1 MKIKHFL
8 MFVLAM
14 VATSAFA
21 QSMPELPMD
30 PATRKGKLAN
40 GLTYYIRHNEWP
52 EHMANFYIAQRVGS
66 IQEEEEQR
74 GLAHF
79 LEHMAF
85 NGSNTF
91 KKVGIIDWC
100 REKGIQFGSDLN
112 AYTGVDQTVYRVC
125 NVPTGNIQVLDSCL
139 LILKDW
145 SNGLLLQD
153 KEIDKERGV
162 IHAEWSMRNNGQMR
176 LLEQMLPT
184 LYPGSR
190 WGVRMPIGT
199 MEVVDNF
206 PYDDLRKYY
215 KKWYRPD
222 NQAIIVV
229 GDVDVDRTE
238 QKIKELFSSI
248 VLQPNAAQVEKV
260 PVADNNEPIYAVGKD
275 KEINSNSI
283 SVYMKTD
290 PFPLELKNTAA
301 YYFQSYVNSLF
312 ASMISSRFAE
322 LAQKPE
328 CTFLSASA
336 NIGDYILSN
345 TKAAVGLDVSPK
357 EGKDLEALADATK
370 ELMRVRQHGFTAGEF
385 GRAKSDFISWVEKG
399 YANRDKRE
407 NDRFGDACRDNYL
420 NNEPLVD
427 MDTEYAIWNQIDKSV
442 TLDMVNDFV
451 KQIISVSDTNLVVFE
466 FAQDKEGRFVPT
478 ADQLRKTFETARAAQ
493 LDPWKDNVK
502 NEPLIAQMPKKGK
515 IVKTSENKSLGFKE
529 LKLSNGAT
537 VVLKKTDFK
546 ADEVSMTATANGG
559 TALYGKEDYANIKL
573 VDNLCGISALGNF
586 TMNELGKALA
596 GKNCNTGFSMS
607 GSKTSI
613 AGSTTPKDIETFL
626 QLIYLQFTD
635 VRKDMQSYE
644 QLMTSLKQALPNR
657 GLKPESAFS
666 DSLRAELNSHSLRSK
681 PLELADLDKV
691 SYDRCLQ
698 MVKERTANAA
708 NFTFFFVGNYD
719 EATLLPLIEQYIAS
733 LPAKKADKVTKID
746 TRTYFKG
753 QKKNAFT
760 RKMETP
766 RPQVGNIYYCPI
778 ENNLENSVVM
788 EVAGE
793 VVTME
798 MLNQVREEMS
808 AAYSCGAGISM
819 SLMADKAYAMLS
831 SSAPIS
837 EPSKLDAAAER
848 MKKIV
853 ADAAKSVDPDKV
865 KKVKDNMLKSADIAF
880 KNNGFWMSALINWK
894 EYGIDI
900 YTNYKK
906 TIEGVTPDKVS
917 GMIKRIVDGG
927 NHLEVVMRPE

>member
-85 NGSNTF
+85 NGSENF

-290 PFPLELKNTAA
+290 PFPMELKNTAA

-626 QLIYLQFTD
+626 QLVYLQFTD

-906 TIEGVTPDKVS
+906 TIEGVTPAKVS

>member
-85 NGSNTF
+85 NGSENF

-290 PFPLELKNTAA
+290 PFPMELKNTAA

-399 YANRDKRE
+399 YANREKRE

-515 IVKTSENKSLGFKE
+515 IVKTSENKALGFKE

-559 TALYGKEDYANIKL
+559 TALYGEKDYANIKL

>member
-85 NGSNTF
+85 NGSENF

-184 LYPGSR
+184 LYPDSR

-290 PFPLELKNTAA
+290 PFPMELKNTAA

-502 NEPLIAQMPKKGK
+502 NEPLIAQLPKKGK

-559 TALYGKEDYANIKL
+559 TALYGEKDYANIKL

-906 TIEGVTPDKVS
+906 TIEGVTPAKVS

>member
-85 NGSNTF
+85 NGSENF
-91 KKVGIIDWC
+91 RKVGIIDWC

-290 PFPLELKNTAA
+290 PFPMELKNTAA

-493 LDPWKDNVK
+493 LDPWEDNVK

-515 IVKTSENKSLGFKE
+515 IVKTSENRSLGFKE

-626 QLIYLQFTD
+626 QLVYLQFTD

-906 TIEGVTPDKVS
+906 TIEGVTPAKVS

>member
-85 NGSNTF
+85 NGSENF

-290 PFPLELKNTAA
+290 PFPMELKNTAA

-515 IVKTSENKSLGFKE
+515 IVKTSENKTLGFKE

-559 TALYGKEDYANIKL
+559 TALYGEKDYANIKL

-644 QLMTSLKQALPNR
+644 QLMTSLKQTLPNR

-906 TIEGVTPDKVS
+906 TIEGVTPAKVS

>member
-85 NGSNTF
+85 NGSENF

-260 PVADNNEPIYAVGKD
+260 PVADNDEPIYAVGKD

-290 PFPLELKNTAA
+290 PFPMELKNTAA

-559 TALYGKEDYANIKL
+559 TALYGEKDYANIKL

-906 TIEGVTPDKVS
+906 TIEGVTPTKVS

>member
-290 PFPLELKNTAA
+290 PFPMELKNTAA

-626 QLIYLQFTD
+626 QLVYLQFTD

-906 TIEGVTPDKVS
+906 TIEGVTPAKVS

>member
-85 NGSNTF
+85 NGSENF

-290 PFPLELKNTAA
+290 PFPMELKNTAA

-596 GKNCNTGFSMS
+596 GKNCSTGFSMS

-626 QLIYLQFTD
+626 QLVYLQFTD

-906 TIEGVTPDKVS
+906 TIEGVTPAKVS
-917 GMIKRIVDGG
+917 GMIKRIIDGG

>member
-85 NGSNTF
+85 NGSENF

-162 IHAEWSMRNNGQMR
+162 IHAEWSMRNSGQMR

-215 KKWYRPD
+215 KKWYRPH

-229 GDVDVDRTE
+229 GDIDVDRTE

-493 LDPWKDNVK
+493 LDPWEDNVK

-626 QLIYLQFTD
+626 QLVYLQFTD

>member
-85 NGSNTF
+85 NGSENF

-336 NIGDYILSN
+336 NIGDYLLSN

-596 GKNCNTGFSMS
+596 GKNCSTGFSMS

-626 QLIYLQFTD
+626 QLVYLQFTD

>member
-290 PFPLELKNTAA
+290 PFPMELKNTAA

-559 TALYGKEDYANIKL
+559 TALYGEKDYANIKL
-573 VDNLCGISALGNF
+573 VNNLCGISALGNF
-586 TMNELGKALA
+586 TMNELGKVLA
-596 GKNCNTGFSMS
+596 GKNCSTGFSMS

-626 QLIYLQFTD
+626 QLVYLQFTD
-635 VRKDMQSYE
+635 VRKDMQSYA
-644 QLMTSLKQALPNR
+644 QLMTSLKQTLPNR

-906 TIEGVTPDKVS
+906 TIEGVTPAKVS

>member
-85 NGSNTF
+85 NGSENF

-290 PFPLELKNTAA
+290 PFPMELKNTAA

-596 GKNCNTGFSMS
+596 GKNSSTGFSMS

-626 QLIYLQFTD
+626 QLVYLQFTD

-906 TIEGVTPDKVS
+906 TIEGVTPAKVS

>member
-85 NGSNTF
+85 NGSENF

-290 PFPLELKNTAA
+290 PFPMELKNTAA

-635 VRKDMQSYE
+635 VRKDMQSYA

>member
-290 PFPLELKNTAA
+290 PFPMELKNTAA

-336 NIGDYILSN
+336 NIGDYLLSN

-427 MDTEYAIWNQIDKSV
+427 TDTEYAIWNQIDKSV

-626 QLIYLQFTD
+626 QLVYLQFTD

-906 TIEGVTPDKVS
+906 TIEGVTPAKVS

>member
-229 GDVDVDRTE
+229 GDIDVDRTE

-290 PFPLELKNTAA
+290 PFPMELKNTAA

-626 QLIYLQFTD
+626 QLVYLQFTD

-906 TIEGVTPDKVS
+906 TIEGVTPAKVS
-917 GMIKRIVDGG
+917 GIIKRIVDSG

>member
-290 PFPLELKNTAA
+290 PFPMELKNTAA

-336 NIGDYILSN
+336 NIGDYLLSN

-596 GKNCNTGFSMS
+596 GKNCSTGFSMS

-906 TIEGVTPDKVS
+906 TIEGVTPAKVS

>member
-85 NGSNTF
+85 NGSENF

-229 GDVDVDRTE
+229 GDIDVDRTE

-290 PFPLELKNTAA
+290 PFPMELKNTAA

-559 TALYGKEDYANIKL
+559 TALYGEKDYANIKL

-626 QLIYLQFTD
+626 QLVYLQFTD

-719 EATLLPLIEQYIAS
+719 ETTLLPLIEQYIAS

-906 TIEGVTPDKVS
+906 TIEGVTPAKVS

>member
-85 NGSNTF
+85 NGSENF

-290 PFPLELKNTAA
+290 PFPMELKNTAA

-559 TALYGKEDYANIKL
+559 TALYGENDYANIKL

-626 QLIYLQFTD
+626 QLVYLQFTD

-906 TIEGVTPDKVS
+906 TIEGVTPAKVS

>member
-85 NGSNTF
+85 NGSENF

-290 PFPLELKNTAA
+290 PFPMELKNTAA

-596 GKNCNTGFSMS
+596 GKNCSTGFSMS

-626 QLIYLQFTD
+626 QLVYLQFTD

-906 TIEGVTPDKVS
+906 TIEGVTPAKVS

>member
-85 NGSNTF
+85 NGSENF

-229 GDVDVDRTE
+229 GDIDVDRTE

-290 PFPLELKNTAA
+290 PFPMELKNTAA

-596 GKNCNTGFSMS
+596 GKNCSTGFSMS

-906 TIEGVTPDKVS
+906 TIEGVTPAKVS

>member
-85 NGSNTF
+85 NGSENF

-407 NDRFGDACRDNYL
+407 NARFGDACRDNYL

-478 ADQLRKTFETARAAQ
+478 ADQLRKTFETARSAQ

-559 TALYGKEDYANIKL
+559 TALYGEKDYANIKL
-573 VDNLCGISALGNF
+573 VNNLCGISALGNF

-808 AAYSCGAGISM
+808 AAYSCGADISM

-906 TIEGVTPDKVS
+906 TIEGVTPAKVS

>member
-85 NGSNTF
+85 NGSENF

-162 IHAEWSMRNNGQMR
+162 IHAEWSMRNSGQMR

-229 GDVDVDRTE
+229 GDIDVDRTE

-427 MDTEYAIWNQIDKSV
+427 MDTEYAIWNQIDKSA

-596 GKNCNTGFSMS
+596 GKNCSTGFSMS

-626 QLIYLQFTD
+626 QLVYLQFTD

-906 TIEGVTPDKVS
+906 TIEGVTPAKVS

>member
-85 NGSNTF
+85 NGSENF

-290 PFPLELKNTAA
+290 PFPMELKNTAA

-596 GKNCNTGFSMS
+596 GKNCSTGFSMS

-626 QLIYLQFTD
+626 QLVYLQFTD

-733 LPAKKADKVTKID
+733 LPAKKAEKVTKID

-906 TIEGVTPDKVS
+906 TIEGVTPAKVS

>member
-85 NGSNTF
+85 NGSENF

-283 SVYMKTD
+283 SVYMKTN
-290 PFPLELKNTAA
+290 PFPMELKNTAA

-906 TIEGVTPDKVS
+906 TIEGVTPAKVS

>member
-229 GDVDVDRTE
+229 GDIDVDRTE

-626 QLIYLQFTD
+626 QLVYLQFTD

>member
-290 PFPLELKNTAA
+290 PFPMELKNTAA

-336 NIGDYILSN
+336 NIGDYLLSN

-626 QLIYLQFTD
+626 QLVYLQFTD

-906 TIEGVTPDKVS
+906 TIEGVTPAKVS

>member
-336 NIGDYILSN
+336 NIGDYLLSN

-635 VRKDMQSYE
+635 VRKDMQSYA
-644 QLMTSLKQALPNR
+644 QLMTSLKQTLPNR

-906 TIEGVTPDKVS
+906 TIEGVTPAKVS

>member
-85 NGSNTF
+85 NGSENF

-290 PFPLELKNTAA
+290 PFPMELKNTAA

-613 AGSTTPKDIETFL
+613 AGSTTPKDIATFL
-626 QLIYLQFTD
+626 QLVYLQFTD

-906 TIEGVTPDKVS
+906 TIEGVTPAKVS

>member
-85 NGSNTF
+85 NGSENF

-290 PFPLELKNTAA
+290 PFPMELKNTAA

-336 NIGDYILSN
+336 NIGDYLLSN

-626 QLIYLQFTD
+626 QLVYLQFTD

-906 TIEGVTPDKVS
+906 TIEGVTPAKVS

>member
-85 NGSNTF
+85 NGSENF
-91 KKVGIIDWC
+91 RKVGIIDWC

-290 PFPLELKNTAA
+290 PFPMELKNTAA

-906 TIEGVTPDKVS
+906 TIEGVTPAKVS

>member
-85 NGSNTF
+85 NGSENF

-162 IHAEWSMRNNGQMR
+162 IHAEWSMRNSGQMR

-229 GDVDVDRTE
+229 GDIDVDRTE
-238 QKIKELFSSI
+238 QKIKELFSSN
-248 VLQPNAAQVEKV
+248 VLQPNAAQVEKL

-290 PFPLELKNTAA
+290 PFPMELKNTAA

-385 GRAKSDFISWVEKG
+385 GRAKSDFISWVEKS
-399 YANRDKRE
+399 YSNRDKRE

-427 MDTEYAIWNQIDKSV
+427 MDTEYGIWNQIDKSV

-515 IVKTSENKSLGFKE
+515 IVKTSENKALGFKE

-546 ADEVSMTATANGG
+546 ADEVSMTATASGG
-559 TALYGKEDYANIKL
+559 TALYGEKDYANIKL

-681 PLELADLDKV
+681 PLELADLDNV

-900 YTNYKK
+900 YTDYKK
-906 TIEGVTPDKVS
+906 TIEGVTPAKVS